1 METAIGCLKHI
12 FFLRGEC
19 QDLFSMCWLPHISF
33 NFPVELSL
41 LILCDCDTT
50 FFLFFFQTLQTSL
63 FLFSSYITLVL
74 WTATSFCLFFWA
86 ELSLSGTVFV
96 WMSHKYLVCLH
107 YLWVNTTR
115 ASPFF
120 FCSNVTKISMYLH
133 YFYFVSFW
141 VIVEPFSFLSYVDCY
156 ISFFF
161 LQRKFQLST
170 LLW

>member
-107 YLWVNTTR
+107 YLWVNTNCPPSFGNITNLFL
-115 ASPFF
+115 ALFHIWNVKVD
-120 FCSNVTKISMYLH
+120 FC
-133 YFYFVSFW
+133 
-141 VIVEPFSFLSYVDCY
+141 
-156 ISFFF
+156 
-161 LQRKFQLST
+161 
-170 LLW
+170 

>member
-50 FFLFFFQTLQTSL
+50 FFLFFFQTLHTSL

-74 WTATSFCLFFWA
+74 WIATSFCLFFWA

-120 FCSNVTKISMYLH
+120 FVQMLQKYLCIS
-133 YFYFVSFW
+133 
-141 VIVEPFSFLSYVDCY
+141 IT
-156 ISFFF
+156 
-161 LQRKFQLST
+161 ST
-170 LLW
+170 LFPFGS